1 MRNVALTT
9 NCNVFIMVLVNFDN
23 PAVKPATRIEVVEIV
38 TRVILHGCIFLAST
52 DALYEHD
59 DTAHNDVH
67 TAGHEAIQSI
77 RISVQ
82 RTGTV
87 PPYFHVRYVV
97 LVMNVA
103 FY

>member
-1 MRNVALTT
+1 MRIQLPELRLLKVWAEWFL
-9 NCNVFIMVLVNFDN
+9 MV
-23 PAVKPATRIEVVEIV
+23 
-38 TRVILHGCIFLAST
+38 VIFVAST
-52 DALYEHD
+52 VALYEHD
-59 DTAHNDVH
+59 DPAHNDVH

-82 RTGTV
+82 RTGTA
-87 PPYFHVRYVV
+87 PTTSLTFHVRYIV